1 MSGMKAIRKVKGKGI
16 RHKGRLT
23 IFADNG
29 IYIINATLKTL
40 RGRYLRWTFIPVGTH
55 MSFGGELTRELYDK
69 WEDRAGKKMSAT
81 LA

>member
-1 MSGMKAIRKVKGKGI
+1 MSGMKAVRKVKGKGI

-29 IYIINATLKTL
+29 IYVIDTTLKTI
-40 RGRYLRWTFIPVGTH
+40 RGYCLRWTFIPVGTR

-69 WEDRAGKKMSAT
+69 WEGRAGKKMSAF